1 MRYAQ
6 GGGLTAGRRQSRER
20 IRLQTAERFA
30 RGEKTSVI
38 AADLRVSER
47 SVERRR
53 RTWREDGPQGLASK
67 GSAGRPRLTDAQF
80 AVLEE
85 ELAKGPAAHGWPDQR
100 WTLERIKT
108 VIGRRFH
115 LTCSVTGVW
124 RLLHCHGWS
133 WQAPARHALER
144 NQAAVE
150 LWKKDVA
157 ARGSTAA
164 ALGAWLVFED
174 EAGFSMTP
182 PCARTWGRRG
192 RTPLIQ
198 VRGRSWRRLSIA
210 AMACYQPG
218 ERARL
223 IWRPK
228 DYRRFK
234 HERKSFA
241 WTDYRDLAVCAHLQL
256 GGPIVLLWDNL
267 NTHLAAGMRRFEA
280 EHDWLTVYQLPA
292 YAPDL
297 NPVEGLWSLL
307 RRGPL
312 ANTAFADA
320 DHLVRTVRR
329 GLRQIQYRPALIDG
343 CLTGTGLTI
352 SDRHPTPSRKAQ

>member
-1 MRYAQ
+1 MVDS
-6 GGGLTAGRRQSRER
+6 TAGRRQSRER

-53 RTWREDGPQGLASK
+53 RTWREHGPQGLASK

-150 LWKKDVA
+150 LWKKDVWPHA
-157 ARGSTAA
+157 EAPRRRSGPGWSSRTRPGS
-164 ALGAWLVFED
+164 
-174 EAGFSMTP
+174 
-182 PCARTWGRRG
+182 R
-192 RTPLIQ
+192 
-198 VRGRSWRRLSIA
+198 
-210 AMACYQPG
+210 
-218 ERARL
+218 
-223 IWRPK
+223 
-228 DYRRFK
+228 
-234 HERKSFA
+234 
-241 WTDYRDLAVCAHLQL
+241 
-256 GGPIVLLWDNL
+256 
-267 NTHLAAGMRRFEA
+267 
-280 EHDWLTVYQLPA
+280 
-292 YAPDL
+292 
-297 NPVEGLWSLL
+297 
-307 RRGPL
+307 
-312 ANTAFADA
+312 
-320 DHLVRTVRR
+320 
-329 GLRQIQYRPALIDG
+329 
-343 CLTGTGLTI
+343 
-352 SDRHPTPSRKAQ
+352 